1 MVLFSKDKT
10 PKYLVY
16 KERLTLYEVLF
27 SCKIKDHVNHIWLDG
42 LVYRDKETGQ
52 VYTRA
57 IDSFEKDKHKW
68 EVYYS

>member
-1 MVLFSKDKT
+1 MVLFSKDEI

-16 KERLTLYEVLF
+16 KPRLTLYEVMF
-27 SCKIKDHVNHIWLDG
+27 SCKIKDHHNHVWSDG

-57 IDSFEKDKHKW
+57 IESFEKDKHKW

>member
-1 MVLFSKDKT
+1 MVLFSKNET

-16 KERLTLYEVLF
+16 KPRLTLYEVLF
-27 SCKIKDHVNHIWLDG
+27 SCKIKDHDNHTWSDG

-57 IDSFEKDKHKW
+57 IESFEKDKHKW